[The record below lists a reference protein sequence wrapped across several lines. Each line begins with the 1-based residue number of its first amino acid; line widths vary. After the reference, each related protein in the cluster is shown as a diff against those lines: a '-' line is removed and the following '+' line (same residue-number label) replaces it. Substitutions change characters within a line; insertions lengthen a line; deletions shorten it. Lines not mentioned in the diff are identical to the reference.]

1 MHAVFQFHSGIFREA
16 DCRTN
21 IRCCLRQA
29 LPLRVCPCLRRRE
42 KTVLSLYL
50 SWMRWSRVSKKF
62 ATYVK
67 VEVYNEERENNPMLC
82 FSSTDPNC
90 MPNRRQMSKEGVNQ
104 MNSL

>member
-1 MHAVFQFHSGIFREA
+1 MPSQTRKNPAQ
-16 DCRTN
+16 
-21 IRCCLRQA
+21 
-29 LPLRVCPCLRRRE
+29 PLF
-42 KTVLSLYL
+42 VLDEVVK
-50 SWMRWSRVSKKF
+50 VSKKF

-67 VEVYNEERENNPMLC
+67 VEVFNEERENNPMLC

>member
-1 MHAVFQFHSGIFREA
+1 MPSPA
-16 DCRTN
+16 
-21 IRCCLRQA
+21 
-29 LPLRVCPCLRRRE
+29 
-42 KTVLSLYL
+42 LSLFVL
-50 SWMRWSRVSKKF
+50 DEVAKGIQKICE
-62 ATYVK
+62 TYIK